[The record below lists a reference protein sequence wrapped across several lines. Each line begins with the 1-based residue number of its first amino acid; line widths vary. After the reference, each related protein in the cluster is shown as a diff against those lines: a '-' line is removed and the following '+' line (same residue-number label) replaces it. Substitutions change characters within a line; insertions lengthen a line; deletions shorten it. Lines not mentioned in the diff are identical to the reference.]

1 MSEYAMQ
8 DLEYDNTDLGQTSG
22 QFNLPAPRPIESL
35 SALTTRMEAKQSY
48 PKDDMRRLWVKK
60 STEREK
66 AIKQLRDIDSKLEY
80 LISKRKFT
88 IEVIQDCERTLQKLD
103 IAIMS
108 DIMTC

>member
-1 MSEYAMQ
+1 MGE
-8 DLEYDNTDLGQTSG
+8 
-22 QFNLPAPRPIESL
+22 
-35 SALTTRMEAKQSY
+35 
-48 PKDDMRRLWVKK
+48 K

-80 LISKRKFT
+80 WISKRKFT
-88 IEVIQDCERTLQKLD
+88 IKVIQDCEKTLQKLD